1 MKLER
6 IFTNDKINNWLISE
20 IYKQL
25 IILNIKNTIKKCI
38 EDLNRHFSK
47 KAYKWLTD
55 PWKVAQCL

>member
-6 IFTNDKINNWLISE
+6 IFTNDMINNWLISE

-25 IILNIKNTIKKCI
+25 IILNIKNPIKKCI

-55 PWKVAQCL
+55 P